1 LCVCS
6 CVDCEEYFANSLFLM
21 GEIGGN
27 DYNYPFLLRRSMDEV
42 DTFIPLV
49 VDKIISALKVSDF
62 NLNLANH
69 FSIIHLSLFYNMYK
83 HMVNY
88 TSFIVLRHV

>member
-1 LCVCS
+1 
-6 CVDCEEYFANSLFLM
+6 
-21 GEIGGN
+21 
-27 DYNYPFLLRRSMDEV
+27 MDEV

-49 VDKIISALKVSDF
+49 VDKIISTLKVSDF

-83 HMVNY
+83 HMVIVY
-88 TSFIVLRHV
+88 KSLTYSRSFSNAV

>member
-1 LCVCS
+1 
-6 CVDCEEYFANSLFLM
+6 M

-49 VDKIISALKVSDF
+49 VDKIISALKVSNF
-62 NLNLANH
+62 NLNLANS
-69 FSIIHLSLFYNMYK
+69 FSSKHLHCFTTCITIRLLFTK
-83 HMVNY
+83 V
-88 TSFIVLRHV
+88 SQV